1 MSNELKR
8 IARNHA
14 NAMIQLHK
22 DTGKVAITAAKLTEI
37 LERGRYGPL
46 ENGPLYS
53 KVDAAMGKL
62 SDAYAELATAFDNLP
77 ELLP

>member
-1 MSNELKR
+1 MNEVKR
-8 IARNHA
+8 VARNHA

-22 DTGKVAITAAKLTEI
+22 DIGKVAITAAKLTEI

-46 ENGPLYS
+46 ETGPIYS

-62 SDAYAELATAFDNLP
+62 GDAYTEIAAAFDNLP